1 MPMTKNEELK
11 KQRKK
16 KKIRRRLFGLLVLV
30 LTGIYLPALW
40 HWLFSSNT
48 EIAVIKTATLELK
61 TPMTGVFIRKEQLLA
76 SPGTG
81 ILIPTASYGE
91 KVAANQEIASFITK
105 EMRDLVVN
113 YRQKEVEILK
123 RVISEYE
130 NATGSERKI
139 WEDAIERQVSKLA
152 DFSNSGDLSE
162 LGSVRSSLDRVLEA
176 RARTVLENLS
186 ANSKFAPEKEELE
199 RLKNSQIKTVQSVR
213 SPASGV
219 VAYYCDGYEDLTPED
234 RQSISLKAIDEIL
247 AGETAQERW
256 ITPSEIEVK
265 SDTYYGKLITNDE
278 AWLAFSISNDKA
290 KDLQV
295 WFEKQQMNGKT
306 LELQVEL
313 DGMNQRIP
321 IEIEGF
327 GENDGRRSVVIA
339 RMNRYIEQTMDMR
352 GVTGSLIL
360 QSVSGMKV
368 PIESLLNINSVDQTA
383 DIIVVEMSKARYK
396 RVRIVARQ
404 DHYAIIENLEGV
416 SQEELVNIFDL
427 YIVNP
432 RNIEEGQ
439 VIEQ

>member
-1 MPMTKNEELK
+1 MPMTKNQELK

-16 KKIRRRLFGLLVLV
+16 RKIRRRLFSLLVLV
-30 LTGIYLPALW
+30 LMGIYLPALW

-48 EIAVIKTATLELK
+48 EVAVIKTATLELK
-61 TPMTGVFIRKEQLLA
+61 TPLTGVFIRKEQLLA
-76 SPGTG
+76 SPGSG
-81 ILIPTASYGE
+81 ILIPTVSYGE
-91 KVAANQEIASFITK
+91 KVAANQEIASFITR
-105 EMRDLVVN
+105 EMRDLVEN
-113 YRQKEVEILK
+113 YRQKEMEILK

-139 WEDAIERQVSKLA
+139 WEDAIERQVGKLA

-176 RARTVLENLS
+176 RARTVLENLD
-186 ANSKFAPEKEELE
+186 ANSKYAPEKEELE

-219 VAYYCDGYEDLTPED
+219 VAYYCDGYEDLKPED
-234 RQSISLKAIDEIL
+234 RQNISLKVIDEIL
-247 AGETAQERW
+247 SNETAQERW

-265 SDTYYGKLITNDE
+265 AETYYGKLITNDE
-278 AWLAFSISNDKA
+278 AWLAFSISDEMA
-290 KDLQV
+290 KDLRV
-295 WFEKQQMNGKT
+295 WFEKQQMDGKA

-313 DGMNQRIP
+313 DGMSQRIP
-321 IEIEGF
+321 VEIEGF
-327 GENDGRRSVVIA
+327 GESDGKRSVVIA

-404 DHYAIIENLEGV
+404 DYYAIIENLDGV
-416 SQEELVNIFDL
+416 SEEELVNIFDL